1 MSDSDL
7 FDTWRHHYA
16 KKCVAWEDRSL
27 NYEKGKLEYTYETMQ
42 REIDVGLS
50 LKSECDNLMRE
61 VLQEDNFSKQFFQS
75 IQNDI
80 TKTLNRLNKLR
91 DGPGNLLYRAFS
103 AFRGVAICIAFLTN
117 SCTRLSSSP
126 EYPKSRE
133 KLC

>member
-27 NYEKGKLEYTYETMQ
+27 NYEKGNLTYTSETMQ
-42 REIDVGLS
+42 REINVGLS
-50 LKSECDNLMRE
+50 LKRECDNLMRD
-61 VLQEDNFSKQFFQS
+61 VLQEDDVLQGFFQS

-91 DGPGNLLYRAFS
+91 DDAVMG
-103 AFRGVAICIAFLTN
+103 
-117 SCTRLSSSP
+117 TRNPYMVLALSN
-126 EYPKSRE
+126 
-133 KLC
+133 

>member
-80 TKTLNRLNKLR
+80 TKTLNRLNKLSKLR
-91 DGPGNLLYRAFS
+91 DDAVMG
-103 AFRGVAICIAFLTN
+103 
-117 SCTRLSSSP
+117 TRNPYMVLALSN
-126 EYPKSRE
+126 
-133 KLC
+133 